1 MEPHEGLVDQA
12 DCSAQD
18 SVVHP
23 RNWKPPP
30 SKVPIDP

>member
-1 MEPHEGLVDQA
+1 MEPHKGLMDQA

-23 RNWKPPP
+23 LNWKL
-30 SKVPIDP
+30 STSQVSFDP